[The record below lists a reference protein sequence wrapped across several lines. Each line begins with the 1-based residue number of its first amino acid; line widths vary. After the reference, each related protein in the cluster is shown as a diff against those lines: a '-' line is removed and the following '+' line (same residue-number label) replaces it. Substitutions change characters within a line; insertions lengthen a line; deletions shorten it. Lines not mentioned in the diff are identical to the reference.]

1 MCSWYAATLLSEQ
14 FVAMDCSARL
24 TTAARVSAARAH
36 TSFAASAARKGRAG
50 RVSGRSARSGYSS
63 SGQGVRSGR
72 GQRGWQK
79 RDRHLLP
86 ACSSHRVGF

>member
-1 MCSWYAATLLSEQ
+1 MCSWYAAALLSEQ
-14 FVAMDCSARL
+14 IVAMDCSARL
-24 TTAARVSAARAH
+24 TTAARVSAARAL